1 MDQGKNK
8 HPSTLSRFEKFDF
21 FSKNQGTFLSL
32 RVYLYRKRES
42 GNLILNP
49 SIRPNLQSPQTLFVF
64 FLFCFLSCE
73 NRDADKVSL
82 TVFGDGVAFNIDGEL
97 DMDKTASCGTASP
110 YSSSSTST
118 TTTTTTS
125 TSTTNLYTVITRLY
139 FKTGEYLYL
148 KFLYD
153 ATQNQGSI
161 DSTQGFSYSGGIG
174 TSAVVSNYGKIYW
187 GGSGV
192 PVDTSIS
199 SSQALSY
206 LTVDLDLVGTAVSS
220 GSVGL
225 SLTQC
230 YTVDNI
236 NCTSATSTS
245 MCYTQ
250 DGATCYNT
258 QNVSGPSVSIKGEVN
273 CTSSTISSGSS
284 SSTSTTQ

>member
-1 MDQGKNK
+1 MPKKDLVN
-8 HPSTLSRFEKFDF
+8 
-21 FSKNQGTFLSL
+21 FLRSL
-32 RVYLYRKRES
+32 C
-42 GNLILNP
+42 LI
-49 SIRPNLQSPQTLFVF
+49 F
-64 FLFCFLSCE
+64 FLTSFFSCE
-73 NRDADKVSL
+73 NRDTDKVNL

-97 DMDKTASCGTASP
+97 DMDKTASCGTATP
-110 YSSSSTST
+110 YSSSSTTS

-125 TSTTNLYTVITRLY
+125 TSSTNLFTVISRLY
-139 FKTGEYLYL
+139 FKTGDYLYL

-161 DSTQGFSYSGGIG
+161 DATQGFSYSGKVGA
-174 TSAVVSNYGKIYW
+174 SAVVSNYGKIYW

-192 PVDTSIS
+192 PVDTSVT

-220 GSVGL
+220 GNTAL

-230 YTVDNI
+230 YTVDYI

-250 DGATCYNT
+250 DGQTCYNT
-258 QNVSGPSVSIKGEVN
+258 QTVSGPSVSIKGEVN
-273 CTSSTISSGSS
+273 CTSNTISSGSS

>member
-1 MDQGKNK
+1 M
-8 HPSTLSRFEKFDF
+8 
-21 FSKNQGTFLSL
+21 
-32 RVYLYRKRES
+32 
-42 GNLILNP
+42 NP
-49 SIRPNLQSPQTLFVF
+49 FIRSNFRNPQTYLAF
-64 FLFCFLSCE
+64 FIFCFLSCE
-73 NRDADKVSL
+73 NRDADKISL

-97 DMDKTASCGTASP
+97 DMDKTASCGTATP

-174 TSAVVSNYGKIYW
+174 TTAVVSNYGKIYW

-192 PVDTSIS
+192 PVDTSVS

-206 LTVDLDLVGTAVSS
+206 LTLDLDLVGTAVSS
-220 GSVGL
+220 GSVAL

-273 CTSSTISSGSS
+273 CTSSTVSSGSS
-284 SSTSTTQ
+284 SNTSTTQ

>member
-1 MDQGKNK
+1 M
-8 HPSTLSRFEKFDF
+8 
-21 FSKNQGTFLSL
+21 
-32 RVYLYRKRES
+32 
-42 GNLILNP
+42 NP
-49 SIRPNLQSPQTLFVF
+49 PIRPNQQSHHQAFFVF
-64 FLFCFLSCE
+64 FLFCLLSCE

-97 DMDKTASCGTASP
+97 DMDKTASCGTATP
-110 YSSSSTST
+110 YSSSSTS

-192 PVDTSIS
+192 PVDTSVS

-250 DGATCYNT
+250 DGTTCYNT

-284 SSTSTTQ
+284 SNTSTTQ